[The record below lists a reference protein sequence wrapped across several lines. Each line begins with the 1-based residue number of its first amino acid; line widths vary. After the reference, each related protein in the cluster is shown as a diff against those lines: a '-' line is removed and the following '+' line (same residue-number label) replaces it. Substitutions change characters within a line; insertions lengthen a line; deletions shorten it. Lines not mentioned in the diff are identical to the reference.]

1 MINGLRHVARDRA
14 RLERDRVVLSSMI
27 RDMNINESVLD
38 IVADSFYESGEEDEN
53 IDELIEK
60 IPESTPED
68 EEKEIDRVLSSE
80 TGLEVDEILDIQD
93 AVD

>member
-38 IVADSFYESGEEDEN
+38 IVADSFYESGEENDN